1 MALNKAWRD
10 LHRARFAE
18 LPLDCGN
25 ELDAG
30 IIYSEDLR
38 DWSDKAT
45 TPDQVRMENYIDRF
59 DLRQSRVLH
68 IGIGNSGFARR
79 FHNRVRAITGTTID
93 QPEIEVARALS
104 LPNYDVVMHNKYSG
118 RDEAF
123 EGEFDFILDNNPTSP
138 CCCLRHLSDLF
149 DFYVAKLA
157 PDGQIVTDRIGLGW
171 VPEGSPRR
179 WSFDFD
185 DLAAVASAA
194 ELSAFRRTPSVYV
207 MSQSPPRDPG
217 PLSRT
222 RHALRRVAAF
232 PGRVIR
238 NAPSRLIREYRR
250 LAAALTKR
258 SGSMR
263 R

>member
-1 MALNKAWRD
+1 MALTEAWRA
-10 LHRARFAE
+10 LHEARFPE

-30 IIYSEDLR
+30 IVYSEDLR

-45 TPDQVRMENYIDRF
+45 TPDQARMENYIDRY
-59 DLRQSRVLH
+59 DLRQSRILH

-79 FHNRVRAITGTTID
+79 FHGRVREIIGTTID
-93 QPEIEVARALS
+93 EPEIEVAGALD
-104 LPNYDVVMHNKYSG
+104 LPNYKAVVHNKYSG
-118 RDEAF
+118 DDKAV
-123 EGEFDFILDNNPTSP
+123 GGAFDFILDNNPTSP
-138 CCCLRHLSDLF
+138 CCCVRHLSDLF
-149 DFYVAKLA
+149 DFCVEKLA
-157 PDGQIVTDRIGLGW
+157 PNGQIVTDRIGLRW

-194 ELSAFRRTPSVYV
+194 GVSAFRRTASVFV
-207 MSQSPPRDPG
+207 LARSPPREPG
-217 PLSRT
+217 PYSRI
-222 RHALRRVAAF
+222 RHAFRRVAAL
-232 PGRVIR
+232 PGRIIR

-250 LAAALTKR
+250 LAAALTIR

-263 R
+263 H